1 MFRPYVVA
9 IIGCAAAFVAGC
21 SDSSRPTSST
31 PEREAARRAE
41 LPRTLSATERT
52 VITASNRFGLDLAA
66 RVAAADRRANVILS
80 PLSASMALGMALNGA
95 DGATFDAIRSAL
107 GFDAL
112 SQEQI
117 NGSYRDLIDL
127 LTGLDPQVRF
137 EIANAVWANERVPIR
152 STFRDAVAHA
162 FNARAEARDF
172 SDPETLAAINEWV
185 EQSTRGHIERIVDSL
200 DPVLAALL
208 VNAIYFDAAWT
219 MQFDPNDT
227 RRQMFTREDGSV
239 VSIDM
244 MSMQNV
250 EVRRAGGTSYSAI
263 ELPYGGEAF
272 SMVIV
277 LPNDGIA
284 ARDLLAELD
293 SNEWAALT
301 GAFRSSKVDLLSM
314 PKLKLTYD
322 TYLNDPLQAMGMD
335 PAFRPGADFTR
346 MSPVGAHMCI
356 DFVRQKT
363 FIDVDERGTRA
374 AAATG
379 VGMGLVSFTS
389 FVVDR
394 PFVFAIRERL
404 SDTLLFIGLV
414 SDPTAMDQ
422 DAEPHASDCTGA
434 TSG

>member
-31 PEREAARRAE
+31 PEREAAQLAE
-41 LPRTLSATERT
+41 LPRALSATERA

-66 RVAAADRRANVILS
+66 RVTAADRRANVILS

-95 DGATFDAIRSAL
+95 DGATFDAMRAAL

-112 SQEQI
+112 TQEQI

-127 LTGLDPQVRF
+127 LAGLDPQVRF
-137 EIANAVWANERVPIR
+137 EIANAIWANERVPIHGA
-152 STFRDAVAHA
+152 FLDAVGNA
-162 FNARAEARDF
+162 FDARAESRNF
-172 SDPETLAAINEWV
+172 GDPAALAAINTWV
-185 EQSTRGHIERIVDSL
+185 EQSTGGHIERIVDSL
-200 DPVLAALL
+200 DPALAALL
-208 VNAIYFDAAWT
+208 VNAIYFNGTWT
-219 MQFDPNDT
+219 TQFDSNDT
-227 RRQMFTREDGSV
+227 RRQAFTREDGSV
-239 VSIDM
+239 VNVDM
-244 MSMQNV
+244 MSLQNV
-250 EVRRAGGTSYSAI
+250 EMRQANGASYSAV

-277 LPNDGIA
+277 LPSESIG
-284 ARDLLAELD
+284 ARDWLAEID
-293 SNEWAALT
+293 SDTWAALT
-301 GAFRSSKVDLLSM
+301 SALRSSKLDLLAV

-322 TYLNDPLQAMGMD
+322 TYLNDALQAMGMD

-346 MSPVGAHMCI
+346 LSPAGAQMCI

-363 FIDVDERGTRA
+363 FVEVDERGTRA

-379 VGMGLVSFTS
+379 VGVGLVSFTS

-404 SDTLLFIGLV
+404 SETMLFIGLV
-414 SDPTAMDQ
+414 SDPTAMDRG
-422 DAEPHASDCTGA
+422 AEPYVSDCTGVLLD
-434 TSG
+434 